1 MMSER
6 KDGIVLTA
14 APTRRR
20 LIVSGAITVAGLAF
34 SATRAVPQETM
45 AETQST
51 GPDKSRTSLH
61 QEADFKA
68 SPHRIYDILLDSKQF
83 TAFSGEPAQI
93 SCEVGGAF
101 SMFGGKIVGRNV
113 ELVPDQRIVQ
123 AWRPANWEPGEYTL
137 VKFELKPQGSQTK
150 VDLDH
155 TGFHEGD
162 FGHFNSGWRLHY
174 WERLAKYLG

>member
-1 MMSER
+1 MMSEG
-6 KDGIVLTA
+6 KDGRVPTA
-14 APTRRR
+14 STRRR
-20 LIVSGAITVAGLAF
+20 LIVGVAVAVTGLAF
-34 SATRAVPQETM
+34 SAKSAGQQKQM

-83 TAFSGEPAQI
+83 TAFSGERAEI
-93 SCEVGGAF
+93 SREVGGPF

-113 ELVPDQRIVQ
+113 ELVSDQRIVQ

-150 VDLDH
+150 VVLDH

-162 FGHFNSGWRLHY
+162 FGHFDSGWRLHY